1 MFDIVL
7 KNGTIVDGTGKDAY
21 VADIGINKDRI
32 AFIGKIDQEENSYDL
47 EGLTVVPGFIDT
59 HSHAD
64 GSVYLYPDCESYI
77 RQGITTFI
85 GGNCGDTNAPI
96 HNFWQRKYW
105 EYDMWDDMD
114 PFIFDSVTTQPLD
127 RAIAVIEKKTGVKI
141 DWRTMGEYF
150 DTIRRNGL
158 ACNMISMVGHSQIRA
173 DVMGMDQKRNP
184 TAKEMDEMKGLISEA
199 MEAGCW
205 GMSTGRDYPPS
216 AYADVDE
223 IVELMSF
230 IKKKYD
236 GMYCTHWK
244 RTGIRVGTPQKPNKL
259 EGIVEAMEI
268 GLKAGVKT
276 EISHLATGF
285 DIYPEDP
292 RMEKYSA
299 DVTMEVID
307 EYISKGAD
315 VAYDVIPGASGGI
328 PIDPYL
334 ASYFIPWIKMSGSLA
349 QFIKNLHARDYRE
362 DFKDY
367 LRSGKYYAINPR
379 SNGAWDR
386 QIFITKSENTDLTGK
401 SIYEISSMRSMDSID
416 NLVKLL
422 MDEPKIMVT
431 RFSRSDVSV
440 AELLKHPRASVCTDT
455 YAFDLKGIYGN
466 DMEVPEILPHP
477 HTYCAFPKYI
487 LKYGMETFPATIKK
501 ITKAPADFFNIK
513 DRGSIEEGKFAD
525 IVVMDRNKLKTNE
538 NYVEPRVY
546 PEGIDY
552 VFVNGKLAFGNNT
565 FTRVRSGRILTK

>member
-32 AFIGKIDQEENSYDL
+32 AFIGKIDQKENSYDL

-150 DTIRRNGL
+150 DTVRRKGL

-184 TAKEMDEMKGLISEA
+184 TAKEMGEMKGLISEA

-236 GMYCTHWK
+236 GMYGC
-244 RTGIRVGTPQKPNKL
+244 R
-259 EGIVEAMEI
+259 
-268 GLKAGVKT
+268 
-276 EISHLATGF
+276 
-285 DIYPEDP
+285 
-292 RMEKYSA
+292 
-299 DVTMEVID
+299 
-307 EYISKGAD
+307 
-315 VAYDVIPGASGGI
+315 
-328 PIDPYL
+328 
-334 ASYFIPWIKMSGSLA
+334 
-349 QFIKNLHARDYRE
+349 
-362 DFKDY
+362 
-367 LRSGKYYAINPR
+367 
-379 SNGAWDR
+379 
-386 QIFITKSENTDLTGK
+386 
-401 SIYEISSMRSMDSID
+401 
-416 NLVKLL
+416 
-422 MDEPKIMVT
+422 
-431 RFSRSDVSV
+431 
-440 AELLKHPRASVCTDT
+440 
-455 YAFDLKGIYGN
+455 
-466 DMEVPEILPHP
+466 
-477 HTYCAFPKYI
+477 
-487 LKYGMETFPATIKK
+487 
-501 ITKAPADFFNIK
+501 
-513 DRGSIEEGKFAD
+513 
-525 IVVMDRNKLKTNE
+525 
-538 NYVEPRVY
+538 
-546 PEGIDY
+546 
-552 VFVNGKLAFGNNT
+552 
-565 FTRVRSGRILTK
+565 